1 MRHHHRAINGL
12 SRREFL
18 VMTGMAATSLAM
30 GCATNPVT
38 GKSQFMIMD
47 EKQEIAVDRQQS
59 PHQFSADYG
68 TTQDRA
74 LQNYVQATGK
84 RIAAVMSFSQ
94 QISPD
99 GEADMITMTEAL
111 IEGVKDIGGAFYL
124 PYRLHARR
132 DQVRSIY
139 PRTDEFTDAKRRL
152 DPSLIFRNMM
162 WDAYFA

>member
-1 MRHHHRAINGL
+1 MRFSRRAINGL

-18 VMTGMAATSLAM
+18 IMTSMAATGLAV

-74 LQNYVQATGK
+74 LQSYVRPPASGWPAIP
-84 RIAAVMSFSQ
+84 IAGRC
-94 QISPD
+94 P
-99 GEADMITMTEAL
+99 IT
-111 IEGVKDIGGAFYL
+111 
-124 PYRLHARR
+124 
-132 DQVRSIY
+132 
-139 PRTDEFTDAKRRL
+139 FTASM
-152 DPSLIFRNMM
+152 PTM
-162 WDAYFA
+162 